1 VEINPYPAPGIE
13 VRLIQ
18 RFVPL
23 GRRRVLEIGCGDGR
37 LTMQLAR
44 VAASVVAID
53 PDREALAD
61 ARAAAAQ
68 QGIRNVQFV
77 HGSGETVR
85 RVGAPFDV
93 AVFSWSL

>member
-1 VEINPYPAPGIE
+1 MAG
-13 VRLIQ
+13 L
-18 RFVPL
+18 
-23 GRRRVLEIGCGDGR
+23 
-37 LTMQLAR
+37 
-44 VAASVVAID
+44 AASVVAID

-61 ARAAAAQ
+61 ARAAATQ
-68 QGIRNVQFV
+68 QAIRNVQFL